1 MKKLHTTNSNSKE
14 ERKMKKALS
23 LILAL
28 GMTVSTLVGCGQ
40 GAADS
45 SSGDSVAGTE
55 SSAPAEGSAESA
67 GTETDSGAKK
77 VVHIAFH
84 DPLSSLDP
92 YQGMGDAV
100 AYLQVY
106 GYEPLFYKTMNNGV
120 VGGDGSQEL
129 YNGIGKAWEKID
141 DYTYEVEIYD
151 YVHDTEGNH
160 ITADDVVFSFQT
172 CIDGGKLA
180 VTMGGVESIE
190 KVDDYKVRLVLNNT
204 QAGSFENCITQP
216 GIVSQKAYEEH
227 GGFVNE
233 LVSTSA
239 YKLVDF
245 ISGASFKFVKNE
257 DYWQKDELR
266 TMFSQTNVDEAVI
279 TIVTED
285 ASRAMSIQTGDAD
298 IASRVTSAQMYLFE
312 GNSDYTIFSLPNS
325 LTYLT
330 SFNMGGS
337 KSASGKASV
346 VEDNVLLR
354 KAILTG
360 IDQKAFVA
368 TVAAGNGDVAYTYGN
383 EFYPDFVQDWKN
395 QEYYDF
401 DLEKAKEMRT
411 EAGYGEGELSLT
423 ILTNSSPVFT
433 KNAEVLQSCLIAM
446 GIKAELYSVDPAVF
460 VDVRNSWEGWDMV
473 VDNKGAGDFMSS
485 IYKYSFD
492 QDMYGGAT
500 QCGYTDEEMQVLLRA
515 AMDAETH
522 SEETVDAFHQYL
534 KETAISYGI
543 YYDYYNFPA
552 TSKIKSCPFSDKNAF
567 LFGAAEYD
575 PSLFN

>member
-1 MKKLHTTNSNSKE
+1 
-14 ERKMKKALS
+14 MKKALS
-23 LILAL
+23 LVLAL
-28 GMTVSTLVGCGQ
+28 GMAVSMLAGCGQ
-40 GAADS
+40 
-45 SSGDSVAGTE
+45 E
-55 SSAPAEGSAESA
+55 STDAPAEDSAAVTESNTPA
-67 GTETDSGAKK
+67 AETDSGAKK

-92 YQGMGDAV
+92 YQGMGDGV

-106 GYEPLFYKTMNNGV
+106 GYEPLFYKTMNNSV
-120 VGGDGSQEL
+120 TGGDGSQQL
-129 YNGIGKAWEKID
+129 YNGIGKAWEQID

-151 YVHDTEGNH
+151 YVYDTEGNH
-160 ITADDVVFSFQT
+160 ITADDVVFSFRT

-180 VTMGGVESIE
+180 VSVGSIESIE
-190 KVDDYKVRLVLNNT
+190 KIDDYKIRVTLNNT
-204 QAGSFENCITQP
+204 QAGAFENCITQP

-233 LVSTSA
+233 LVSTSP

-245 ISGASFKFVKNE
+245 ISGASFRFVKNE

-298 IASRVTSAQMYLFE
+298 IASRVTSAQLYLFE

-337 KSASGKASV
+337 KSASGQASV
-346 VEDNVLLR
+346 VEDNKLLR

-360 IDQKAFVA
+360 IDQQAFVA

-383 EFYPDFVQDWKN
+383 EFYPDFVQDWKT
-395 QEYYDF
+395 QEYYNF
-401 DLEKAKEMRT
+401 DLAKAKEMLA
-411 EAGYGEGELSLT
+411 EAGYGEGELSLK
-423 ILTNSSPVFT
+423 ILTNSNAVFT
-433 KNAEVLQSCLIAM
+433 KNAEVLQSCLLAM

-460 VDVRNSWEGWDMV
+460 NDVRNSWEGWDMV
-473 VDNKGAGDFMSS
+473 VDNKGAGDFISS
-485 IYKYSFD
+485 IYKFSFD
-492 QDMYGGAT
+492 QDMYGGTT

-515 AMDAETH
+515 AMDAKTHNAETL
-522 SEETVDAFHQYL
+522 DAFHQYL

-575 PSLFN
+575 PSMFN